1 MMKRHSTDIATEPL
15 DPTELTYAHAWG
27 FKAWQWQVLTDSER
41 RDYRDRVV
49 FAPNLS
55 TEGK

>member
-1 MMKRHSTDIATEPL
+1 MKRHSTDIATEPL